1 MLTHVCVRDFAIVRL
16 LELDFRSGM
25 TALTGETGAGKSI
38 LVDALGLALGDR
50 ADSTAIRHDCERT
63 EVSAHF
69 DITALGEVK
78 SWLTERGL
86 VAEDECVLRR
96 VVTREGRSRAY
107 INGTSVPVQMLRELG
122 SSLVD
127 IHGQH
132 EHQSLLRRD
141 QQRTILDTYGGN
153 ARRLDEVEQCY
164 RRWRE
169 LADKLQSALQDGTER
184 ADRLHL
190 LRYQVEELNAL
201 GLGSQEYAELETE
214 QARLAN
220 AEQLLDTCQG
230 ALQALYE
237 AEDGSVYGT
246 LSAVSA
252 RLETLSGVEP
262 RLLEIGGLLASAV
275 VQIEEASEELR
286 RCAGNVDLDPQRL
299 QMVDERLGSIHD
311 LARKHRVEPEEL
323 PALHE
328 RLLHELQ
335 AAEDLDVSV
344 EELERRLQ
352 TAESDYRRKAAI
364 LSKHRQ
370 KAATKLAKAVTE
382 SMTRLALAGAEFS
395 ASVVELQ
402 DTAPA
407 PNGQDEIEYRVA
419 TNKGQPP
426 LPLARVA
433 SGGELSR
440 ISLAIQV
447 ITSNAGRVPTLIFD
461 EVDTGIGGGT
471 AEIVGRLLSRLGEA
485 SQVLCVTHLPQVA
498 AQADHH
504 YQVSKSVG
512 EQSNETEIAPLSE
525 NDRVSE
531 LARMLGGIKLT
542 EHTLA
547 HAREMMAQGRL
558 SS

>member
-1 MLTHVCVRDFAIVRL
+1 MLTQVCVRDFAIVRL

-38 LVDALGLALGDR
+38 LVEALGLALGDR
-50 ADSTAIRHDCERT
+50 ADSTAIRHGCERT

-69 DITALGEVK
+69 DLAALGEVK
-78 SWLTERGL
+78 SWLTDRGL

-107 INGTSVPVQMLRELG
+107 VNGTPVPVQMLRELG
-122 SSLVD
+122 ASLVD

-132 EHQSLLRRD
+132 EHQSLLRRE
-141 QQRTILDTYGGN
+141 QQGMILDSYGGN
-153 ARRLDEVEQCY
+153 SKRLDEVEQCY
-164 RRWRE
+164 RSWRE
-169 LADKLQSALQDGTER
+169 LADTLHCTRQEGADR

-190 LRYQVEELNAL
+190 LRYQVEELDAL
-201 GLGSQEYAELETE
+201 GLVDREYAELETE
-214 QARLAN
+214 HARLAN

-237 AEDGSVYGT
+237 AEDGSAYGI
-246 LSAVSA
+246 LSAVISQ
-252 RLETLSGVEP
+252 LEMLGGVEP
-262 RLLEIGGLLASAV
+262 RLAEIGTLLTSAV
-275 VQIEEASEELR
+275 VQIEEASEGLR
-286 RCAGNVDLDPQRL
+286 RYAGNVDLDPQRL
-299 QMVDERLGSIHD
+299 QTVDERLASIHG
-311 LARKHRVEPEEL
+311 LARKHRLEPEEL
-323 PALHE
+323 PALHQ
-328 RLLHELQ
+328 RLVGELR
-335 AAEDLDVSV
+335 AAEGMDVSL
-344 EELERRLQ
+344 EELERRLAD
-352 TAESDYRRKAAI
+352 AESGYRRKAAI

-370 KAATKLAKAVTE
+370 KAATALGKAVSD
-382 SMTRLALAGAEFS
+382 SMTQLALKGAEFS
-395 ASVVELQ
+395 VSVAKN
-402 DTAPA
+402 DDAAPA
-407 PNGQDEIEYRVA
+407 PKGQDEIEYRVA

-426 LPLARVA
+426 LPLARVS

-512 EQSNETEIAPLSE
+512 EASNETEIAPLSE
-525 NDRVSE
+525 NDRVAE
-531 LARMLGGIKLT
+531 LARMLGGVKVT
-542 EHTLA
+542 EQTLA

-558 SS
+558 SG